1 MGRKKL
7 KIEKYWHT
15 DQCDEGDQPK
25 NAILIKFNRPLHPL
39 EAMGI
44 VHLIQEDMENGK

>member
-15 DQCDEGDQPK
+15 DQCDTTTEGGK

-44 VHLIQEDMENGK
+44 VHLIERDMQE